1 MRGPHDRIIRERHWA
16 LKAAGSGV
24 SSSRRGGRARR
35 RHDAENGSRVY
46 FGATCGRRHS
56 GRLKLWSPLRRLG
69 LPAGVCSIDCAAYEV
84 FEFVFADATKLPFAD
99 ASVDAVTISFGLRN
113 VVDPKKALTEMLRVL
128 KPGGVVVICEFSHV
142 RTPVIGSLYRWYLAN
157 ILPTLSKLL
166 AKNKGAYDYLSE
178 SIAAWPKQEVLV
190 QWLIE
195 AGFTEAKYK
204 NSSLGIVA
212 IHSAKKAT
220 K

>member
-1 MRGPHDRIIRERHWA
+1 
-16 LKAAGSGV
+16 
-24 SSSRRGGRARR
+24 
-35 RHDAENGSRVY
+35 
-46 FGATCGRRHS
+46 
-56 GRLKLWSPLRRLG
+56 
-69 LPAGVCSIDCAAYEV
+69 
-84 FEFVFADATKLPFAD
+84 
-99 ASVDAVTISFGLRN
+99 
-113 VVDPKKALTEMLRVL
+113 
-128 KPGGVVVICEFSHV
+128 
-142 RTPVIGSLYRWYLAN
+142 
-157 ILPTLSKLL
+157 L

-190 QWLIE
+190 QWLVD